1 MQRILLASASAL
13 AFLAAV
19 PALAQSNGSIV
30 TQTGTD
36 ANATVTQSGASASST
51 SSSRHASSPR

>member
-19 PALAQSNGSIV
+19 PALAQSNGSTV

-36 ANATVTQSGASASST
+36 ANATVT
-51 SSSRHASSPR
+51 